1 MENNPLAFTSSLMLH
16 SATTGSMKED
26 GNDGWLFSVVPVY
39 QLHWTLQ
46 HLHWNGIQVC
56 SFRSEGGDV
65 HIMSS
70 SSKKNDE
77 SSGDKT
83 LLYVAAGAAV
93 VAVVGYFMF
102 ASGGDSKKSRGSKKQ
117 TAKVAS
123 ANKKQSKKAKRSA
136 GSKAESSSASAGVK
150 KSSGAVK
157 KTSEST
163 KSSKKEGVAKKEQS
177 YGNLQKSGSLRD
189 GVLTDFFN
197 ASHELLTKDE
207 TRNFLIQAHKDGK
220 DISEEL
226 KKLQEEEWRKLG
238 IDPEFGMEQVRSN
251 LTLKEKIQKEPG
263 LQNAL
268 MTAAAAEESAL
279 MCGILGSQERFV
291 AEQQRMQK
299 LYTVGGTTFNQR
311 LQMIQALPDPNMQQ
325 AQMRQFGE
333 SVMAKFN
340 QLCEPINKAKSDVE
354 RIRLRLEMN
363 DDDIVHLIMGE
374 RFLQIQYEMQQQQGM
389 MQ

>member
-1 MENNPLAFTSSLMLH
+1 
-16 SATTGSMKED
+16 
-26 GNDGWLFSVVPVY
+26 
-39 QLHWTLQ
+39 
-46 HLHWNGIQVC
+46 
-56 SFRSEGGDV
+56 
-65 HIMSS
+65 MSS

-102 ASGGDSKKSRGSKKQ
+102 ASGGDSKKSRSSKKQ

-123 ANKKQSKKAKRSA
+123 TNKKQSKKAKRSA
-136 GSKAESSSASAGVK
+136 GDKGETSSASGVK
-150 KSSGAVK
+150 KSSNAVK
-157 KTSEST
+157 KTSESA
-163 KSSKKEGVAKKEQS
+163 KSSKKDGVAKKKPS

-197 ASHELLTKDE
+197 ASHQLLTKDE

-340 QLCEPINKAKSDVE
+340 QLCEPINKAKTDVE